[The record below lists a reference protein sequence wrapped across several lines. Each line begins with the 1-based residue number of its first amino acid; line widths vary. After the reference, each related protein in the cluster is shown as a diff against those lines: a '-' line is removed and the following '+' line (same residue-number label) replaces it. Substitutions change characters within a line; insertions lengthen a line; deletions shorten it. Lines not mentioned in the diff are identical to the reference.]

1 MFLLMRSLDFRF
13 ILPIILAVLI
23 GIIVSFAVQGFISF
37 VSFFQSYLRGDNHI
51 LLGLP
56 KPFLILSGPIIA
68 GVIVAIIFKL
78 ANLDRWHGPA
88 ESILAAHVTSKRPNT
103 EAGLL
108 STLASA
114 VSLAGGASVGQYGP
128 LVHFGGVLGDYFSK
142 LLKDQTPPHILL
154 ACGAAAAI
162 SSGFGAPIAGLVF
175 AHEVIVRHFS
185 LKAVAPILISAIVA
199 HTFSTEF
206 YEMNPLFE
214 ANLGG
219 ISQFYEILLL
229 GVLGIVSGLV
239 SSVYMKGLTGPLKI
253 PKQIPV
259 FFLPIIAGGICGI
272 TGIFLPELLGLGTDT
287 IRSLI
292 EAPSNAG
299 YLFCLLI
306 GKLFLTVVCIRLGL
320 FGGIFSPALFIGVCV
335 GSIFAF
341 LSGLFVDINHSLFA
355 VAGLAALASS
365 VIGGP
370 IATLLIVFEL
380 TSDYNVA
387 LGAGISICF
396 ANLIS
401 SKVFGHSAFDQ
412 ILLNRKI
419 DIHQGRDK
427 LHLASIKVIEILSK
441 NYIRL
446 VPEHSAREMIE
457 ILASSNVSEGYILDP
472 QGKLLGKVSLPEL
485 LKLKKEDDSI
495 NIINYKKFLFLDSSD
510 SVLQTIDKVKDFVG
524 ESIPITDDKGYM
536 LGIISESDLFNA
548 LLIAEK
554 ERNEEELS

>member
-1 MFLLMRSLDFRF
+1 MRSLDFRF

-23 GIIVSFAVQGFISF
+23 GIIVSFAVQGFITF

-56 KPFLILSGPIIA
+56 KPLLILSGPIIA
-68 GVIVAIIFKL
+68 GIIVAIIFKL

-88 ESILAAHVTSKRPNT
+88 ESILAAHVPSKRPNT

-199 HTFSTEF
+199 HTFSAEF

-214 ANLGG
+214 ASLGG
-219 ISQFYEILLL
+219 ISEFYEIFLLAI
-229 GVLGIVSGLV
+229 LGIISGLV
-239 SSVYMKGLTGPLKI
+239 GSLYMRGLTGPLKI

-259 FFLPIIAGGICGI
+259 FFLPIIAGTICGVA
-272 TGIFLPELLGLGTDT
+272 GIFLPELLGLGTDT
-287 IRSLI
+287 IRTLI
-292 EAPSNAG
+292 EGSSYIG
-299 YLFCLLI
+299 YLVILLI
-306 GKLFLTVVCIRLGL
+306 GKLFLTIICIRLGL
-320 FGGIFSPALFIGVCV
+320 FGGIFSPALFIGVCT
-335 GSIFAF
+335 GSIFAL
-341 LSGLFVDINHSLFA
+341 LSGTFVEINHSLFA
-355 VAGLAALASS
+355 VAGLAAVTST

-401 SKVFGHSAFDQ
+401 SKIFGNSAFDQ
-412 ILLNRKI
+412 ILLNRNI
-419 DIHQGRDK
+419 DIHLGRDK
-427 LHLASIKVIEILSK
+427 LQLASIKVIEILNK

-446 VPEHSAREMIE
+446 VPEHSMQEMIK
-457 ILASSNVSEGYILDP
+457 ILSNADVSEGYITDP
-472 QGKLLGKVSLPEL
+472 QGKLIGKVTLPEL
-485 LKLKKEDDSI
+485 IKNNKENEKI
-495 NIINYKKFLFLDSSD
+495 NISNYQNYLSLNSSD
-510 SVLQTIDKVKDFVG
+510 TVLNSIDKVKDFVG
-524 ESIPITDDKGYM
+524 ESIPIIDNRGYI
-536 LGIISESDLFNA
+536 LGIISESDLFNS
-548 LLIAEK
+548 LLMAEK
-554 ERNEEELS
+554 VRNEEELS